1 MSNTSHYSIAQYWV
15 GKVITKSGEILRY
28 EDKGDR
34 TDCHLIILDRGEP
47 CCWACGKYAVKDD
60 EFELLANDPSVT
72 SDNYFKKLYSLPA
85 LKSRLN
91 RCHIVPK
98 ALDGPDSPENLFLMC
113 EECHALSPD
122 TINRE
127 AFFRWVYDRNQRYL
141 YGRMSPRELFN
152 RIDEEL
158 NRRGLPDM
166 VGCFSIVKDKVKDV
180 DSYTLFK
187 DMEEWIDSRINTHA
201 YGYSETTLVVG
212 CADWIIHT
220 INKIILELN

>member
-1 MSNTSHYSIAQYWV
+1 MPNTSHYSILEYWKD
-15 GKVITKSGEILRY
+15 KVITREGEVLKY

-34 TDCHLIILDRGEP
+34 TDCHLIIVDRGEP

-60 EFELLANDPSVT
+60 ELELFDKDPSVT
-72 SDNYFKKLYSLPA
+72 ADNYFKKLYSLPV

-91 RCHIVPK
+91 RCHIKPK
-98 ALDGPDSPENLFLMC
+98 ALGGADSPENLFLMC

-122 TINRE
+122 TVNSA

-141 YGRMSPRELFN
+141 YGRMSPRELFDGIN
-152 RIDEEL
+152 EEL
-158 NRRGLPDM
+158 NRRGFPNID
-166 VGCFSIVKDKVKDV
+166 GCFSIVKDKVKDV

-201 YGYSETTLVVG
+201 SGYSETTLVIG
-212 CADWIIHT
+212 CVDWILHT
-220 INKIILELN
+220 ITKLVLQ